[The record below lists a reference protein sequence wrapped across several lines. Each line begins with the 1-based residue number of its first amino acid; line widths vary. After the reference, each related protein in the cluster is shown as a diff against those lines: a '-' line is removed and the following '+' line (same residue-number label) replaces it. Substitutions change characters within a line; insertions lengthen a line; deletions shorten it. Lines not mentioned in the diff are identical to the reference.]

1 MYYKRMRFIIER
13 NLPRSLLHKGLTQP
27 KIVVV
32 DVVFVLLPSLYVA
45 VVIVV
50 IVVVVVVVVVVIV
63 VDVVVVRVNA
73 YALHAC
79 MHARLSVLTEVSI
92 EV

>member
-50 IVVVVVVVVVVIV
+50 IVVVVVVVVVIV